1 MASQIPPTLPTDPT
15 ASANLARVPAPAPSS
30 FSNLGRL
37 FWRHR
42 WVTLGC
48 MVAVVGL
55 VAIYTWRTSPV
66 YDAST
71 MLRFEHSQVNLPQL
85 VEQVVTETRIST
97 EIELLQGRTAA
108 ETVIDSL
115 GLRAE
120 VVSPRHARVTTLF
133 PVLRVDPRAD
143 TATLAFR
150 VDHDGRYAAWNP
162 GNPLKVVHARLG
174 EPLTIAGVT
183 LALSRA
189 AVGLPEIRL
198 QIGSTEAALKRF
210 KAALRVTRPARDA
223 DLILVNVEASDP
235 ENAARAANLLAEH
248 LIQSRRTE
256 LQSRGALA
264 MNFLRAEVDTL
275 GTQLR
280 VAEDTLR
287 RYRERAKAVDPT
299 QQASTQVVRM
309 AQIGAERGGL
319 DAERSA
325 LAAVMQ
331 QIKVDAAA
339 APEAPSPYRRLIGF
353 PALLKNQAAAELL
366 SSLAAL
372 ENERSVLLRRRT
384 WQDDDVKSLSVRIRG
399 LDDQLHGIATT
410 YLEGMTGQVAGLDR
424 VSRQFGLSLDSLP
437 TKAIQT
443 ARLERDASI
452 LTSLYTTMQ
461 TRLKEEQVTQAMQDP
476 AMRIVDKA
484 YAADEPLRPRP
495 AKNLAI
501 ALVLGTLIG
510 LSVSLGRAGTDR
522 SIRSR
527 ADVLQAS
534 GHMVLGALPR
544 LPNRLGSAAQR
555 LLGKAAVGR
564 NRITSGSVTP
574 MLPAIGS
581 FATPTNPEAAALAR
595 HLVPQAGASGPYA
608 EAFSQLQADLALAFQ
623 DRPLNVLV
631 FTSPLPGEGKTLTA
645 INYAL
650 TTALSGQRVLLIDA
664 DTRCGIINQVFGC
677 RQEPGLTEL
686 LARSVAF
693 EDAMCR
699 IVVNPT
705 TSIALLPT
713 GGLLAGPPRRI
724 TLERLQHV
732 VRAIRN
738 QFDVIVIDSPP
749 LNLLADATLLSAV
762 ADGVIV
768 VARAGQTRREALAFA
783 MDRLLV
789 ARAPVIGVVLNDV
802 DLDRSRFDDGSYEY
816 LAGAE
821 KYYAAT

>member
-1 MASQIPPTLPTDPT
+1 
-15 ASANLARVPAPAPSS
+15 
-30 FSNLGRL
+30 
-37 FWRHR
+37 
-42 WVTLGC
+42 
-48 MVAVVGL
+48 
-55 VAIYTWRTSPV
+55 
-66 YDAST
+66 
-71 MLRFEHSQVNLPQL
+71 
-85 VEQVVTETRIST
+85 
-97 EIELLQGRTAA
+97 
-108 ETVIDSL
+108 
-115 GLRAE
+115 
-120 VVSPRHARVTTLF
+120 
-133 PVLRVDPRAD
+133 
-143 TATLAFR
+143 
-150 VDHDGRYAAWNP
+150 
-162 GNPLKVVHARLG
+162 
-174 EPLTIAGVT
+174 
-183 LALSRA
+183 
-189 AVGLPEIRL
+189 
-198 QIGSTEAALKRF
+198 
-210 KAALRVTRPARDA
+210 
-223 DLILVNVEASDP
+223 
-235 ENAARAANLLAEH
+235 
-248 LIQSRRTE
+248 
-256 LQSRGALA
+256 
-264 MNFLRAEVDTL
+264 
-275 GTQLR
+275 
-280 VAEDTLR
+280 
-287 RYRERAKAVDPT
+287 
-299 QQASTQVVRM
+299 
-309 AQIGAERGGL
+309 
-319 DAERSA
+319 
-325 LAAVMQ
+325 
-331 QIKVDAAA
+331 
-339 APEAPSPYRRLIGF
+339 
-353 PALLKNQAAAELL
+353 
-366 SSLAAL
+366 
-372 ENERSVLLRRRT
+372 
-384 WQDDDVKSLSVRIRG
+384 
-399 LDDQLHGIATT
+399 
-410 YLEGMTGQVAGLDR
+410 
-424 VSRQFGLSLDSLP
+424 
-437 TKAIQT
+437 
-443 ARLERDASI
+443 
-452 LTSLYTTMQ
+452 
-461 TRLKEEQVTQAMQDP
+461 
-476 AMRIVDKA
+476 MRIVDKA

-713 GGLLAGPPRRI
+713 GGLLAGPSRRI